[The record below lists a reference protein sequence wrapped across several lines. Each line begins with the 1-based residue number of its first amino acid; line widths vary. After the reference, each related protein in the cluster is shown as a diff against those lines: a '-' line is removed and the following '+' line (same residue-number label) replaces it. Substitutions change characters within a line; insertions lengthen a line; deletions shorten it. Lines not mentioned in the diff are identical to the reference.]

1 MARDGEARTET
12 GNELMRH
19 GPRFTL
25 KAILGCTAALSVP
38 LALAA
43 AGEQLGAVLLLPVVS
58 GCIGYLEGGW
68 DGLTLGVLLAVLAI
82 PVLLAI
88 VAALTAT

>member
-1 MARDGEARTET
+1 MYGLTEDLYVVT
-12 GNELMRH
+12 NK
-19 GPRFTL
+19 PRFTL

-68 DGLTLGVLLAVLAI
+68 DGLTLGVLLAVLAV